1 MRGYCRVFAQFPPPL
16 RTILFFFFLL
26 LFQRTEKSLLIPS
39 WKTNS
44 LSLLPGVLLRHL
56 LNFFW
61 SKGHSIFR
69 FFLLKFSFLF
79 YSVEKEGKIFEKGE
93 KCLFYLCCDEMI
105 KIYFGFKNCFL
116 FLRILNLRKIK
127 KKKLGVIT

>member
-1 MRGYCRVFAQFPPPL
+1 MKVDQPRGGGGRRGCGPPRDRIDGLASSPPCMCGYCRVFAQFPPPL

-61 SKGHSIFR
+61 SKSHSIFR

-93 KCLFYLCCDEMI
+93 KCLFYL
-105 KIYFGFKNCFL
+105 L
-116 FLRILNLRKIK
+116 
-127 KKKLGVIT
+127 

>member
-1 MRGYCRVFAQFPPPL
+1 MKVDQPRGGGGGGGAVDPRETESMAWPLLLRVCADIVEFLLNFRPL
-16 RTILFFFFLL
+16 FERSFFFFFLL

-69 FFLLKFSFLF
+69 FFFLKFSFLF

-93 KCLFYLCCDEMI
+93 KCLFYL
-105 KIYFGFKNCFL
+105 L
-116 FLRILNLRKIK
+116 
-127 KKKLGVIT
+127 